1 MKYRNLWEPGTKRYR
16 MPKRKPLPPEYEE
29 ILRRRLAEAEAMRR
43 RKFPQF
49 YKD

>member
-1 MKYRNLWEPGTKRYR
+1 MKHRNLWEPGTKRYR
-16 MPKRKPLPPEYEE
+16 VPKREPLPPEYQET
-29 ILRRRLAEAEAMRR
+29 LRRWLARAEAERR